1 MIKISTPFY
10 EKEIFDSPIL
20 SCQKWPSKYEN
31 LEFQKNQVPPLA
43 PQFLMKSPINM
54 NDNVPHFEKIS
65 VPFFDLGEISCFDS
79 FLTVKKLSKNCQNE
93 ISRLNQKM
101 VLRFFQNVEHFLSYL
116 LGISSK
122 IGGKWGHL
130 VFFGLKVFILWRSF
144 LTRKNW
150 RIKKFFFLIRST
162 NLYHNDP
169 Q

>member
-1 MIKISTPFY
+1 MFPPLPP
-10 EKEIFDSPIL
+10 IFDEIPNKYGYECPTVSKNLIAAFWFRQDI
-20 SCQKWPSKYEN
+20 SFWQFFWP
-31 LEFQKNQVPPLA
+31 
-43 PQFLMKSPINM
+43 
-54 NDNVPHFEKIS
+54 
-65 VPFFDLGEISCFDS
+65 
-79 FLTVKKLSKNCQNE
+79 SKNCQNE
-93 ISRLNQKM
+93 ISRLNQKKA
-101 VLRFFQNVEHFLSYL
+101 LRFFQNVEHFLSYL

-150 RIKKFFFLIRST
+150 RIKKFFFLICST

>member
-1 MIKISTPFY
+1 MWIIMIKISTAFLEKQFFVVKNDCQRTKTLRPKKTNFPFLPP
-10 EKEIFDSPIL
+10 IFDEIPN
-20 SCQKWPSKYEN
+20 KYEWQCSTFWKN
-31 LEFQKNQVPPLA
+31 L
-43 PQFLMKSPINM
+43 
-54 NDNVPHFEKIS
+54 S
-65 VPFFDLGEISCFDS
+65 VVFWFRRDILFWQFFDGQ
-79 FLTVKKLSKNCQNE
+79 KNCQNE